1 MTIDQYYRKI
11 ENVKD
16 DIENAMQIS
25 SILLKLKG
33 YDDDLSKIDDN
44 ENNISSNL
52 GKINNNSSTIS
63 TNFKQ
68 ITTNAGNISSNLK
81 RISTNTKSIS
91 TNSGQIND
99 NSSSISSNLGQI
111 NDNSS
116 DISSNLKQI
125 STNTSSISTNL
136 EKIDNFTQYIL
147 QSGKDFEEKY
157 IIEKQIFK
165 FNKNKHFYTIFEKEI
180 EFDFTK
186 NSLLFVKN
194 NMFYKYNNLS
204 NDYYRLQHEYNIYDG
219 NNLIH
224 KYLFNKDTYYNESL
238 DPILHTNEDFCICFK
253 KNYNKIKINLQLHRH
268 NRHGTGNI
276 NLEIDDDNEN
286 YINIDYM
293 DRNNE
298 ERINTNKNN
307 ISTNLIKI
315 NSNEDDILTNLN
327 EINYLK
333 NNKSYLKNV
342 YNILFYNNN
351 EQISFKDEIF
361 YEKEFDVNASINDF
375 IEIKFKIALEYRN
388 INDRNYV
395 KNAYEILDKNNNRLY
410 IKTISND
417 EYSYFSNKV
426 IIDENIFYTFTKNI
440 KKMKFVIRFQKLSAS
455 RVIYLYYM
463 KNDNYRLTIKN
474 YGL

>member
-1 MTIDQYYRKI
+1 MVDQYWREI
-11 ENVKD
+11 EKVEN
-16 DIENAMQIS
+16 DIENAIVIS
-25 SILLKLKG
+25 GILLKLKG
-33 YDDDLSKIDDN
+33 YDDDLSKIGN
-44 ENNISSNL
+44 NSNNISDNKSL
-52 GKINNNSSTIS
+52 IE
-63 TNFKQ
+63 
-68 ITTNAGNISSNLK
+68 
-81 RISTNTKSIS
+81 TNT
-91 TNSGQIND
+91 
-99 NSSSISSNLGQI
+99 
-111 NDNSS
+111 S
-116 DISSNLKQI
+116 DISDNKSLIETNTSDI
-125 STNTSSISTNL
+125 SDNKGLIEINTSDISDNKGLIETNTSSISTNL

-194 NMFYKYNNLS
+194 NMYYRYENLS
-204 NDYYRLQHEYNIYDG
+204 NDYHRLQHEYNIYDG
-219 NNLIH
+219 DNLIH
-224 KYLFNKDTYYNESL
+224 KYLFNKDTYYDESL

-276 NLEIDDDNEN
+276 NLEINDDS
-286 YINIDYM
+286 YINIDYL

-298 ERINTNKNN
+298 GNNEQVDTNTRD
-307 ISTNLIKI
+307 ISTNLNKI

-327 EINYLK
+327 NINNLK

-342 YNILFYNNN
+342 YNILFYYNN

-361 YEKEFDVNASINDF
+361 YEKEFNVNASINDF
-375 IEIKFKIALEYRN
+375 IEINFKIGLEYRN
-388 INDRNYV
+388 INDRSYV
-395 KNAYEILDKNNNRLY
+395 KNTYEILDKNNNRLY

-426 IIDENIFYTFTKNI
+426 IIDENIFYTFTKKIEKI
-440 KKMKFVIRFQKLSAS
+440 KFIIKFQKLSAS
-455 RVIYLYYM
+455 RVVYLYYM
-463 KNDNYRLTIKN
+463 RNDNYRLTIKN
-474 YGL
+474 YGV